1 MDFLQ
6 IILQVLGVIM
16 FLAKL
21 VWEIIKI
28 FIPLKYKMKEI
39 SGEIALV
46 TGGAGGLGRSI
57 AIELSK
63 HGVIVVIW
71 DINEKGIEETVKLIQ
86 DAGGICYGYVCN
98 IINREEVYERARQ
111 LKKEIGKVT
120 ILINNAGVINVQ
132 KFQNIPDNKLM
143 QTMQVNII
151 SQFWTTKAFLPG
163 MIECNKGHIVSI
175 ASIAG
180 FRSFPYLV
188 DYCTSKHGIIG
199 FYDALDMELY
209 SDGYEI
215 NTTVVCPTIIIG
227 TGMKAESYI
236 RSRSMIPFVSCE
248 EVARQTIIA
257 MRCNKKNI
265 TVPGYNSIL
274 RILNSIFPSIFFQV
288 YYIFPKVYKIT
299 FCRK

>member
-1 MDFLQ
+1 
-6 IILQVLGVIM
+6 M

-98 IINREEVYERARQ
+98 IINREEIYERARQ
-111 LKKEIGKVT
+111 LEKEIGKVT
-120 ILINNAGVINVQ
+120 ILINNAGVVNIQ

-143 QTMQVNII
+143 QTMQ
-151 SQFWTTKAFLPG
+151 TTKAFLPG

-199 FYDALDMELY
+199 FYEALDMELY
-209 SDGYEI
+209 SDGYKI
-215 NTTVVCPTIIIG
+215 NTTVVCPTVIIG

-236 RSRSMIPFVSCE
+236 RSRSMIPSVSRE

-265 TVPGYNSIL
+265 SVPGYNSIL
-274 RILNSIFPSIFFQV
+274 RIVNSIFPSILFQV
-288 YYIFPKVYKIT
+288 IIYLQRFVRLPSAEDSNLVLDK
-299 FCRK
+299 